1 MHPVSTKDGVHVY
14 VNLTRSPA
22 AAHIS
27 QQPHILTL
35 AKELLDSLKFNS
47 PRLVIEHDFGRV
59 IGNTDVVETTAKDTV
74 VYAKKLRQN
83 TYCRF
88 VRRRQLAPSQFLSM
102 LMLKDDAGNF
112 ELRDIWVGRQVPPF
126 PGDEDAT
133 DQSKTYWENHALV
146 IDGHALQLSTLTKDV
161 PY

>member
-1 MHPVSTKDGVHVY
+1 MHPVGSRNGVQVY

-22 AAHIS
+22 AIRIS

-35 AKELLDSLKFNS
+35 AKELLDSLKLKG
-47 PRLVIEHDFGRV
+47 PKVVIEHDFGRI
-59 IGNTDVVETTAKDTV
+59 IGNTDVVETGVKDTV
-74 VYAKKLRQN
+74 VYAKKLRQA

-88 VRRRQLAPSQFLSM
+88 VRRRQMAPSQFLSM
-102 LMLKDDAGNF
+102 ILVKDDTGNY
-112 ELRDIWVGRQVPPF
+112 ELRDIWVGRQVPAF

-133 DQSKTYWENHALV
+133 PESKLYWENHALV
-146 IDGHALQLSTLTKDV
+146 IDGQTLQLSTLTKTA